1 MTPNN
6 LRHMVKFQGEEKVWE
21 EKNPII
27 KNGMMKIIGS
37 FQWIISDSYGFS
49 AKFHVKHLFIKNYGS

>member
-1 MTPNN
+1 
-6 LRHMVKFQGEEKVWE
+6 MVVFQGEER
-21 EKNPII
+21 NPIK

-37 FQWIISDSYGFS
+37 FQWTISDSNEFS